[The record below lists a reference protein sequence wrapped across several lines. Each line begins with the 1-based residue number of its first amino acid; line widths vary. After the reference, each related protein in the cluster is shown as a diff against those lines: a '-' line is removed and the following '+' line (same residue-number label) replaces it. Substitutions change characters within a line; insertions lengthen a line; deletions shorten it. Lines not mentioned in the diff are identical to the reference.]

1 MEKKCNIVNL
11 EGSSLF
17 VKQVAEVV
25 SVKIELKQEIKIEP
39 INESDPQLKMEPDI
53 NPLGINRNCFKL
65 SINRSQTE
73 NENQKY
79 EQKKNRLTKIQ
90 MPLDLQYGNVRYSC
104 DQCDHKATQKGDL
117 KKHIDSV
124 HGDVWYSCDQC
135 DYKTKWKGNL
145 KAHKDSLHGDVWHSC
160 DQCDYKTKWKGN
172 LKAHL
177 DSVHGDV
184 WHSCDQC
191 DYKSKWKGNLK
202 KHIDS
207 LHGLLRKINK

>member
-53 NPLGINRNCFKL
+53 NPLGINPNCFKL
-65 SINRSQTE
+65 SINRSQAE

-79 EQKKNRLTKIQ
+79 EQKKNWLTKIQ

-104 DQCDHKATQKGDL
+104 DQCDYKANWKGYIKQHK
-117 KKHIDSV
+117 DSV
-124 HGDVWYSCDQC
+124 HGDLWASCDQC
-135 DYKTKWKGNL
+135 DFKSKWKRAV
-145 KAHKDSLHGDVWHSC
+145 KRHIDAVHRDVRHPC
-160 DQCDYKTKWKGN
+160 NQCDYKARWKSN
-172 LKAHL
+172 LKPHI
-177 DSVHGDV
+177 DTVHGDV
-184 WHSCDQC
+184 RYPCNQC
-191 DYKSKWKGNLK
+191 DYKARWKGHLK
-202 KHIDS
+202 THIDLS
-207 LHGLLRKINK
+207 L

>member
-1 MEKKCNIVNL
+1 MEKKCNIINL

-17 VKQVAEVV
+17 VKRVAEDV

-104 DQCDHKATQKGDL
+104 DQCDYKANWKGYLKKHKDSVHGDLRYPCDQCDYEAKRKRDLKRHIDSFHGDMRPYTCDMCDYKAKRKGDL
-117 KKHIDSV
+117 KKHIDSA
-124 HGDVWYSCDQC
+124 HGDVRYACDQC
-135 DYKTKWKGNL
+135 DMKTKWKGSL
-145 KAHKDSLHGDVWHSC
+145 KQHIE
-160 DQCDYKTKWKGN
+160 
-172 LKAHL
+172 
-177 DSVHGDV
+177 SVHGDV
-184 WHSCDQC
+184 
-191 DYKSKWKGNLK
+191 
-202 KHIDS
+202 
-207 LHGLLRKINK
+207 R